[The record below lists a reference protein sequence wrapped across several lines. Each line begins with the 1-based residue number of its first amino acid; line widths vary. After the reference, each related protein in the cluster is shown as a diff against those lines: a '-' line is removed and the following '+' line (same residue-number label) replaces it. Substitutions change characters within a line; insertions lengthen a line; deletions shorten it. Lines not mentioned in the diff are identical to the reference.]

1 MRVFEV
7 MRETK
12 ETNVYLKINID
23 GVGKYKIDTRIPFFD
38 HLLSAFAKHGCFDL
52 IVKARGDLD
61 VDDHHTVEDVGICLG
76 LALNQIEKKNIFRFG
91 WAIIPM
97 DDARAMVSIDLS
109 GRSYCVGS
117 YKPER
122 EKIGDLSLENINH
135 FFESVASYGMLNIHY
150 EVIGKNEHHKVEA
163 LFKAFGVAL
172 DLATKFDERKGMI
185 STKGE
190 VKLP

>member
-1 MRVFEV
+1 MRIFEV

-12 ETNVYLKINID
+12 ETNIYLKINID
-23 GVGKYKIDTRIPFFD
+23 GTGKYKIDTGIPFFD
-38 HLLSAFAKHGCFDL
+38 HLLASFAKHGCFDL
-52 IVKARGDLD
+52 IVKARGDLEI
-61 VDDHHTVEDVGICLG
+61 DDHHTVEDVGICLG
-76 LALNQIEKKNIFRFG
+76 LALNQIEKRNIFRFG

-97 DDARAMVSIDLS
+97 DDARATVSVDLS
-109 GRSYCVGS
+109 GRSYCVGN

-122 EKIGDLSLENINH
+122 EYIGDLATENINH

-172 DLATKFDERKGMI
+172 DLATKIDERKGVI

-190 VKLP
+190 VKL